1 MQKLINTNDFRLQN
15 KKFFILDFTS
25 KRKISYLYHALAKSK
40 ASRDKLMKVEANSS
54 TPLNRAFFVRRFH
67 TPKRKTEIRLFN
79 QSMMACSGQSLRLA
93 SFPLLLVCHPAT
105 RYRQT
110 VTSEAIAFNQFSKG
124 LLAMIYQFLGIS
136 RQHYDQSKAEQLRI
150 LADNEAQARAYLAPN
165 YVLVKLGQLPDS
177 ALNLNTILLKGV
189 NHA

>member
-1 MQKLINTNDFRLQN
+1 MNFVHQN
-15 KKFFILDFTS
+15 FKVNENFYRANKENL
-25 KRKISYLYHALAKSK
+25 SYFNHILAKSK
-40 ASRDKLMKVEANSS
+40 ISREKLNRLQANSG

-67 TPKRKTEIRLFN
+67 TPQENRLAVH
-79 QSMMACSGQSLRLA
+79 QSMMACSRQPLMVGC
-93 SFPLLLVCHPAT
+93 FPVEAVSHPAT

-110 VTSEAIAFNQFSKG
+110 VRSLAIAFNQLTTG

-189 NHA
+189 ING